1 MGTLD
6 PASAVALTQQM
17 DPTRDSH
24 IMVEDRAPF
33 LEILAQ
39 LPQAQGFGPYRSDP
53 CSLALSLSGQQPE
66 WTLLTMNKFPV
77 QEKDEEAFHET
88 VDKGT

>member
-33 LEILAQ
+33 WEIVAQ

-53 CSLALSLSGQQPE
+53 CSALSLSGQQPE
-66 WTLLTMNKFPV
+66 RTLLHKF
-77 QEKDEEAFHET
+77 QELEKDEEAFQET

>member
-33 LEILAQ
+33 LEIVAQ

-53 CSLALSLSGQQPE
+53 CSLALSLSGQQQE
-66 WTLLTMNKFPV
+66 WTLLKTFREL
-77 QEKDEEAFHET
+77 EKDEEAFQET

>member
-53 CSLALSLSGQQPE
+53 CSALSLSGQQQQE
-66 WTLLTMNKFPV
+66 WTLLTMNKFPEL
-77 QEKDEEAFHET
+77 EKDEEALQET

>member
-6 PASAVALTQQM
+6 HESAVAVTAQV

-33 LEILAQ
+33 LEIVAQ

-53 CSLALSLSGQQPE
+53 CCGQEWGSLKTFPE
-66 WTLLTMNKFPV
+66 L
-77 QEKDEEAFHET
+77 EKEEEAFQIE
-88 VDKGT
+88 KGT